1 MLLPFGDDE
10 HVAPALWRWRARCSC
25 ALALASTLLL
35 RVGVGEHA
43 SPALWRW
50 RARFS
55 CHLVLAS
62 ALFLRFGAD
71 EHEEEKGDCLL
82 IEGTHIIISEV
93 IVRAI
98 EVAVH
103 HSSLHDGHPI
113 AN

>member
-1 MLLPFGDDE
+1 MFLRFG
-10 HVAPALWRWRARCSC
+10 A
-25 ALALASTLLL
+25 
-35 RVGVGEHA
+35 GEHA
-43 SPALWRW
+43 SPARWRW

-82 IEGTHIIISEV
+82 IEGTLIIISEV

-98 EVAVH
+98 
-103 HSSLHDGHPI
+103 
-113 AN
+113 